1 MKGAT
6 MDMTTL
12 DEAIGVLDSIYQH
25 RKTHPTFLSEEL
37 YYELVRDY
45 FQRVRTAGEEGKY
58 VGAFSIA
65 IPTEILHAMG
75 IVPMSIEGLPMMIA
89 TTLNRYEEGFS
100 AARGYGM
107 ASEICSSHRYAV
119 GTSLLGWLPHP
130 DFVIWSNMVCDNTVK
145 CGDFF
150 VERYNAA
157 PFFLDRPYRYTER
170 EVQYLTQELEDMVHF
185 LEEQTKQKMDWDK
198 LSEVV
203 EYSRQGVE
211 LQREIYKL
219 RKAVPEPARNR
230 LFIQIFT
237 MITLYGGSPDCIPYL
252 KATRDELKER
262 VENKQGFAPKENFRL
277 LSLFVPNMSSLKLLD
292 WMEREHGAVIVADPY
307 ISHWGEGKMDPSR
320 PLESIARKLYDIPAC
335 RMMHGPMEDGVIQ
348 DSVNDA
354 IDYKAEGAVY
364 FAHTGCRQACATI
377 RSVKDALKEQADIP
391 TVVIDI
397 DVMDPTFTTEEEVK
411 GKLEAFFELLED
423 RK

>member
-12 DEAIGVLDSIYQH
+12 DEAIGVLNSIYQH
-25 RKTHPTFLSEEL
+25 RKSKPTVPSDEL
-37 YYELVRDY
+37 YYELVLKY
-45 FQRVRTAGEEGKY
+45 FQGVRTAADEGRY
-58 VGAFSIA
+58 LGAFSVA
-65 IPTEILHAMG
+65 MPTEILHAMG

-89 TTLNRYEEGFS
+89 LTLNKYEEGFS

-107 ASEICSSHRYAV
+107 TPEICSSHRYAV
-119 GTSLLGWLPHP
+119 GTSLLGWLPRP
-130 DFVIWSNMVCDNTVK
+130 DFILWSNMVCDNTVK

-150 VERYNAA
+150 VERYNSP

-170 EVQYLTQELEDMVHF
+170 ETQYLIQELEDMVHF
-185 LEEQTKQKMDWDK
+185 LEEHTHQKMDLDR

-211 LQREIYKL
+211 LQREIYEL

-230 LFIQIFT
+230 LFVQIFT
-237 MITLYGGSPDCIPYL
+237 MITLYGGSPDCLPYL
-252 KATRDELKER
+252 KAIRDELKER
-262 VENKQGFAPKENFRL
+262 VENKQGYAPKENFRL
-277 LSLFVPNMSSLKLLD
+277 LSLFVPNMGSMKLLD

-307 ISHWGEGKMDPSR
+307 ISHWGEGEMDPSK
-320 PLESIARKLYDIPAC
+320 PMESIARKLFDIPAC
-335 RMMHGPMEDGVIQ
+335 RLMHGPMGDGVVQ
-348 DSVNDA
+348 DSVKDA

-377 RSVKDALKEQADIP
+377 RTVKDALKEQAGIP

-397 DVMDPTFTTEEEVK
+397 DILDPTFTSEDEMK